1 VIAPGESP
9 CKLPGV
15 TVVTD
20 VPNDSKL
27 AFHDIRTVSVAEPY
41 FTDGSNKLV
50 FTMKVATFDPAPPPN
65 SSWKVYFKASDGIL
79 HFVEMNTFTA
89 LPTYNYGH
97 TDVDPTTGVPTDS
110 TDGSAT
116 GTNTPDGTITI
127 TVPNANVGN
136 PTAGKRIFS
145 VKGTVQAL
153 VGVGV
158 GLLEVMDTTGPGV
171 YTLVGNDACA
181 PRPNAPTSL
190 AAANTAHSVVT
201 LNWKDNSDNETN
213 FLIERSTSVDTGF
226 VQIASVNAGVTSW
239 ADSTVVRKVT
249 YYYRVRASNG
259 TFMSLYSN
267 VASVNV
273 KK

>member
-1 VIAPGESP
+1 
-9 CKLPGV
+9 
-15 TVVTD
+15 
-20 VPNDSKL
+20 
-27 AFHDIRTVSVAEPY
+27 
-41 FTDGSNKLV
+41 
-50 FTMKVATFDPAPPPN
+50 
-65 SSWKVYFKASDGIL
+65 
-79 HFVEMNTFTA
+79 
-89 LPTYNYGH
+89 
-97 TDVDPTTGVPTDS
+97 
-110 TDGSAT
+110 
-116 GTNTPDGTITI
+116 
-127 TVPNANVGN
+127 N

-153 VGVGV
+153 VGAGA

-190 AAANTAHSVVT
+190 TAANTSHSVAT

-213 FLIERSTSVDTGF
+213 FLIERSTTVDSNF
-226 VQIASVNAGVTSW
+226 VQIASVNAGVTSY

-259 TFMSLYSN
+259 TFNSLYSN